1 VERPEAFRIME
12 SLRLGIPPD
21 GAVRHFTV
29 GRKEEIEDLRRRVQT
44 GGAGLLYIK
53 ANYGSGKTHLLR
65 LLREHGLEHGYAVSL
80 VGLDATASV
89 RFNRMDQIVG
99 AVMRGLRVPASSDTG
114 VRGLFDLICREIQN
128 SRARGDTDGLW
139 YRLTNR
145 WKWNESDVCE
155 SITMFVALRAWATG
169 LPAVQEL
176 VEDWL
181 FQPWSYYGQR
191 RRIYQELIG
200 NLGRHFQDG
209 HQERYYYPDAFKLSV
224 QAYDQSWKFLRD
236 LRMLAAAAGL
246 KGVIIL
252 FDEFENMLSGL
263 KRYDYKSDAFWNLL
277 QFGRQ
282 KQFPGLS
289 AFAVTPAFFQ
299 ILGTLSELKQFPTF
313 EMQPLEVS
321 QLQELAAR
329 IRDTHALAFGWNPQA
344 RIRDADL
351 RAIVR
356 KTAAVPIEDRSRQ
369 TVKQVV
375 SALDAAFEEI
385 Q

>member
-1 VERPEAFRIME
+1 
-12 SLRLGIPPD
+12 
-21 GAVRHFTV
+21 
-29 GRKEEIEDLRRRVQT
+29 
-44 GGAGLLYIK
+44 
-53 ANYGSGKTHLLR
+53 
-65 LLREHGLEHGYAVSL
+65 
-80 VGLDATASV
+80 
-89 RFNRMDQIVG
+89 
-99 AVMRGLRVPASSDTG
+99 
-114 VRGLFDLICREIQN
+114 
-128 SRARGDTDGLW
+128 
-139 YRLTNR
+139 
-145 WKWNESDVCE
+145 
-155 SITMFVALRAWATG
+155 
-169 LPAVQEL
+169 
-176 VEDWL
+176 
-181 FQPWSYYGQR
+181 
-191 RRIYQELIG
+191 
-200 NLGRHFQDG
+200 
-209 HQERYYYPDAFKLSV
+209 
-224 QAYDQSWKFLRD
+224 
-236 LRMLAAAAGL
+236 MLAAAAGL

>member
-1 VERPEAFRIME
+1 MDRPEAFRIIE

-29 GRKEEIEDLRRRVQT
+29 GRNDEIEDLRRRVQT

-65 LLREHGLEHGYAVSL
+65 LLREYGLEHGYAVSL

-99 AVMRGLRVPASSDTG
+99 AVMRGLRVPGSSDTG
-114 VRGLFDLICREIQN
+114 VRPLFDLICREIQN

-145 WKWNESDVCE
+145 WKWDESDACE
-155 SITMFVALRAWATG
+155 SISMFVALRAWATG

-200 NLGRHFQDG
+200 NLWRHFQ
-209 HQERYYYPDAFKLSV
+209 R
-224 QAYDQSWKFLRD
+224 
-236 LRMLAAAAGL
+236 
-246 KGVIIL
+246 
-252 FDEFENMLSGL
+252 
-263 KRYDYKSDAFWNLL
+263 
-277 QFGRQ
+277 
-282 KQFPGLS
+282 
-289 AFAVTPAFFQ
+289 
-299 ILGTLSELKQFPTF
+299 
-313 EMQPLEVS
+313 
-321 QLQELAAR
+321 
-329 IRDTHALAFGWNPQA
+329 
-344 RIRDADL
+344 
-351 RAIVR
+351 
-356 KTAAVPIEDRSRQ
+356 RS
-369 TVKQVV
+369 
-375 SALDAAFEEI
+375 S
-385 Q
+385 

>member
-1 VERPEAFRIME
+1 M
-12 SLRLGIPPD
+12 
-21 GAVRHFTV
+21 
-29 GRKEEIEDLRRRVQT
+29 
-44 GGAGLLYIK
+44 LYIK

-65 LLREHGLEHGYAVSL
+65 LLREYALKQGYAVSL

-99 AVMRGLRVPASSDTG
+99 AVMRGLIVPGASDTG
-114 VRGLFDLICREIQN
+114 VRCLFDLCCREIQS
-128 SRARGDTDGLW
+128 SRARGDTESLW
-139 YRLTNR
+139 HRLTNH
-145 WKWNESDVCE
+145 WKWNESDACE
-155 SITMFVALRAWATG
+155 SITMFVALRAWATE

-200 NLGRHFQDG
+200 NLGRYFQDG
-209 HQERYYYPDAFKLSV
+209 HQERYYYPDAFRLSV

-236 LRMLAAAAGL
+236 LRLLTAAAGM

-263 KRYDYKSDAFWNLL
+263 KRRDYQFDAFWNLL

-289 AFAVTPAFFQ
+289 AFAITPEFYQ
-299 ILGTLSELKQFPTF
+299 TLGEFIQEMNQFNLDYSELKQFPAFT
-313 EMQPLEVS
+313 MQPLDVS
-321 QLQELAAR
+321 QLCELAGR
-329 IRDTHALAFGWNPQA
+329 IRDTHALAFGW
-344 RIRDADL
+344 DAKTGIGDVAL
-351 RAIVR
+351 RAVVK
-356 KTAAVPIEDRSRQ
+356 KTAAVPVQDRSRQ
-369 TVKQVV
+369 TIKQVV
-375 SALDAAFEEI
+375 SALDEAFQEA
-385 Q
+385 